1 MIDHIVSSGEIERK
15 AMSRF
20 FMLLARGIVQRCP
33 VCGQGKLFHGIFQM
47 NETCPVCGFKFE
59 REVGYFTSAMAIDL
73 VLSELIAAAIVLPL
87 AANLTIP
94 ALNVMLIGGPFV
106 ILLPLLLYR
115 PSRSIWLAMDHYLN
129 PISGDDLPDESLLL
143 QRSRGIRNDQ

>member
-1 MIDHIVSSGEIERK
+1 MT
-15 AMSRF
+15 RF
-20 FMLLARGIVQRCP
+20 FTLLMRGLGQRCP
-33 VCGQGKLFHGIFQM
+33 VCGQGKLFRSVFKM
-47 NETCPVCGFKFE
+47 NTQCPVCSFTFE
-59 REVGYFTSAMAIDL
+59 REEGYFTSAMAIDL
-73 VLSELIAAAIVLPL
+73 VISELIAAAIVLPL

-129 PISGDDLPDESLLL
+129 PATGEELPNESPLL
-143 QRSRGIRNDQ
+143 QKSRGINKDHS